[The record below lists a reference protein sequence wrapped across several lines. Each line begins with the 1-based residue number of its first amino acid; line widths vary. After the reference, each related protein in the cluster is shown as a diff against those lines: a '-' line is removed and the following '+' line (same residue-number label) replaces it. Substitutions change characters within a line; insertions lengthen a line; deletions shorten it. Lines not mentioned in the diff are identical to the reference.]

1 MYDDWINLRKE
12 AFSFGKLTKLVRG
25 YDDTTP
31 SILVLAENDSKWNYR
46 ASRFV
51 FRSGNRVNTEMD
63 FAVKEIKTFDL
74 LHGIIHFSV
83 VVVIQASLNK
93 KINALL
99 YRHDPPLSCI

>member
-1 MYDDWINLRKE
+1 MMLLPH
-12 AFSFGKLTKLVRG
+12 F
-25 YDDTTP
+25 
-31 SILVLAENDSKWNYR
+31 ILVLAGNDSKWNYR

-51 FRSGNRVNTEMD
+51 FRSGNCVNTEMD

-83 VVVIQASLNK
+83 AVVIQASLNK

-99 YRHDPPLSCI
+99 YRNDPPLSCI